1 MVCKIIFCSEF
12 PDIPDKAGRVTR
24 RRRTQAV
31 AMRFV
36 FQANAIV
43 IGNEIPRNVD
53 LLKVMQKLFT
63 YSRVRRYLDPCQT
76 YCSVFGK

>member
-1 MVCKIIFCSEF
+1 MVCKKIFCFEF

-43 IGNEIPRNVD
+43 TGNEIPGNND
-53 LLKVMQKLFT
+53 LFK
-63 YSRVRRYLDPCQT
+63 
-76 YCSVFGK
+76 